1 VKIEKMK
8 KGNMVK
14 RPIELERLNN
24 EAIHKD
30 SMICQKKPFHAK
42 SFFSKSN
49 VGKSFLSVSPRIVFK
64 IELGQSFLTA

>member
-1 VKIEKMK
+1 MK

-30 SMICQKKPFHAK
+30 SMI
-42 SFFSKSN
+42 
-49 VGKSFLSVSPRIVFK
+49 
-64 IELGQSFLTA
+64 